1 MISENP
7 TAASPGWLELSVVV
21 HMEAVE
27 PVSELFARYGFNEGV
42 VIEEPFL
49 QERDGDNVRVDT
61 SRPVTI
67 RTFLAAADTDPA
79 KLDEIRRGLF
89 FLNQIKPVGELL
101 VVERAEEDWAHTWKE
116 FYRPV
121 RVGRRVVVRPPWRDY
136 DEAEGDVV
144 VVLDPGMAFGT
155 GTHPTTR
162 LAMSGLEDAIRPGDR
177 VLDVGTGSGVL
188 AIAAALLGAS
198 AVDAFDIEPV
208 SVRAA
213 IENVGRNEL
222 AVPVRVEQGSSVTDG
237 PFPGTYETV
246 VANIIARVLI
256 ELAGGIAGAVAEGGT
271 LVLAGII
278 EGREQDVVD
287 VYATNGFSVVA
298 RDQIEDW
305 IGLILRKA
313 SDVA

>member
-1 MISENP
+1 MTGATVSK
-7 TAASPGWLELSVVV
+7 GWLELSVEV

-42 VIEEPFL
+42 VIEEPYL

-61 SRPVTI
+61 SRPVLL
-67 RTFLAAADTDPA
+67 RTFLAAADTDMA
-79 KLDEIRRGLF
+79 KLEEIRRGLF
-89 FLNQIKPVGELL
+89 HLNQIRPVGELIIT
-101 VVERAEEDWAHTWKE
+101 ERAEEDWAHTWKE
-116 FYRPV
+116 FYQPV

-136 DEAEGDVV
+136 QEAAGDVV

-162 LAMSGLEDAIRPGDR
+162 LAMTGLEAAIRPGDT

-188 AIAAALLGAS
+188 AIAAARLGAVS
-198 AVDAFDIEPV
+198 VDANDIEPV
-208 SVRAA
+208 AVRSAR
-213 IENVGRNEL
+213 ENVERNDL
-222 AVPVRVEQGSSVTDG
+222 AVPVRIEEGTAGSDG
-237 PFPGTYETV
+237 PFPTTYTLV

-256 ELAGGIAGAVAEGGT
+256 ELVDGITGSVTDGGT

-278 EGREQDVVD
+278 EGREADVVAA
-287 VYATNGFSVVA
+287 YGARGFTVTD

-305 IGLILRKA
+305 VGMTLRRA
-313 SDVA
+313 D